1 MDVVIVVLGCG
12 AMILGPPLAVL
23 AWAVRRSALWLG
35 TAVIVVV
42 LESAWWLD
50 VALIARDYRDLDGLV
65 DCYPYCSREQKVA
78 AAVLFY
84 TPVAMAIVVACSLAV
99 FEKMTSPSASTSN
112 WPLPPSSISA
122 SCSVSAFNS
131 AARLA
136 ARAS

>member
-99 FEKMTSPSASTSN
+99 IALKSWRAPRGSPDARGSA
-112 WPLPPSSISA
+112 PPAA
-122 SCSVSAFNS
+122 S
-131 AARLA
+131 R
-136 ARAS
+136 R